1 MLGIAHLAGSTRD
14 AGAADHCEFAAAGL
28 RECRL
33 DWPWL
38 NIDAV
43 ALAQR
48 QGYSDYDYCEGD
60 KLD

>member
-1 MLGIAHLAGSTRD
+1 LGIAHLAESTRD

-28 RECRL
+28 RKCLL

-38 NIDAV
+38 NIVAV

-48 QGYSDYDYCEGD
+48 QSYSYYDYSEGD